1 MPVYDY
7 ILNCKQ
13 LLLKHNIN
21 GESEIYL
28 PATQFCNK
36 LIYTTTGK
44 FLVPQDPTKSRKSL
58 RCFHNLNYLRVL
70 DILNALRM
78 CVGLFNSPLTPCTL
92 SLSFFP

>member
-7 ILNCKQ
+7 ILNGKM

-36 LIYTTTGK
+36 LILLPEN
-44 FLVPQDPTKSRKSL
+44 F
-58 RCFHNLNYLRVL
+58 
-70 DILNALRM
+70 
-78 CVGLFNSPLTPCTL
+78 
-92 SLSFFP
+92 